1 MRVLVCL
8 VPPTASV
15 PWRIAEN
22 VFVLMATSEQSWK
35 DLTILAHV
43 RFRLLP
49 VRTCVRT
56 ITSLCLSLSILSR
69 ICIYYVYL
77 LGMR

>member
-15 PWRIAEN
+15 PWRVAESA
-22 VFVLMATSEQSWK
+22 VVLRATLEHSWK

-49 VRTCVRT
+49 VCTCVRA
-56 ITSLCLSLSILSR
+56 ITSLCLSLSR
-69 ICIYYVYL
+69 IYIYVYL